1 MNQPNTITLPCAFGA
16 EAYYLIPT
24 DEYSSVSKRWVAGE
38 WQVERATVT
47 EFLVRKGEPVKVGT
61 GDDCFDEVD
70 NRRVFL
76 DLDAAIRER
85 DRLNEQARKE

>member
-16 EAYYLIPT
+16 DVYFLIQT
-24 DEYSSVSKRWVAGE
+24 DEYSPVSKRWVAGE
-38 WQVERATVT
+38 CQVERGTVT
-47 EFLVRKGEPVKVGT
+47 DFLVREGEPVLVSI
-61 GDDCFDEVD
+61 GDCIFYEVD
-70 NRRVFL
+70 NRTRFL

>member
-16 EAYYLIPT
+16 DVYFLIQT
-24 DEYSSVSKRWVAGE
+24 DEYSSVFKRWVAGE

-47 EFLVRKGEPVKVGT
+47 EFLVHKGESVKVGT
-61 GDDCFDEVD
+61 GDGCFDEVD
-70 NRRVFL
+70 NRTVFL

-85 DRLNEQARKE
+85 DRRNEQARKE